1 MEEAQVK
8 QVRVLGLMEM
18 TVRWQDK
25 NWTPLQLLSFI
36 PIVTQ
41 RNREK
46 AGHEVK
52 TSGPVEYSVELGNVH
67 VGPQDEVLLK
77 AKWASL
83 GDRRCCARTGEYWRK
98 RIAE

>member
-1 MEEAQVK
+1 M
-8 QVRVLGLMEM
+8 RTGLMEM

-41 RNREK
+41 RNRVE

-52 TSGPVEYSVELGNVH
+52 TSGPVEHSVEMGKVH
-67 VGPQDEVLLK
+67 E
-77 AKWASL
+77 
-83 GDRRCCARTGEYWRK
+83 DR
-98 RIAE
+98 

>member
-1 MEEAQVK
+1 
-8 QVRVLGLMEM
+8 M

-41 RNREK
+41 RNRVE

-67 VGPQDEVLLK
+67 VGLSK
-77 AKWASL
+77 
-83 GDRRCCARTGEYWRK
+83 
-98 RIAE
+98 